1 MKLTRSA
8 GILLHPT
15 SLPAPHGVG
24 NIGQASRACIDFLAR
39 AGQTYWQMLP
49 LGPITYGDSPYQ
61 ALSAFAGC
69 PLLVDLE
76 DLVEAGWLDRS
87 DLEGA
92 PDHAHAV
99 RYSEVIPF
107 HDRMLALAW
116 ERFQARSEA
125 SAREA
130 MDVFAASQEEWLGD
144 FALFMALKLSLG
156 GAAWTSWPEE
166 LRRRDPGA
174 LARARAD
181 LADGIAYQ
189 VFVQWIFHE
198 QMQSL
203 RAHASERGI
212 RLIGDLPIF
221 VSMDSADA
229 WAHPELFHFD
239 EKGHATV
246 VAGVP
251 PDYFSETGQLWGN
264 PLYRW
269 EVSRATGH
277 AWWIARM
284 RQALAQFDL
293 VRIDHFRGFEAY
305 WEIPAGALNAIGGR
319 WVPGPGIDLFEA
331 LGRELGDLPVI
342 AEDLGLITPEVEALR
357 DGAGL
362 PGMKILQ
369 FAFGG
374 DDDNAYLPHRHVE
387 HGVVYTGTHD
397 NDTTVGWW
405 QSAEAPVRDHACRV
419 LGVGPEQVPGALIE
433 AALGSRANLA
443 VIPMQ
448 DWLGLGAEARM
459 NTPGL
464 PEGNWAWRVAPGALV
479 EGLAEHIAVRT
490 RAHGR

>member
-1 MKLTRSA
+1 MKLPRSA

-24 NIGQASRACIDFLAR
+24 NIGQAARECIDFLAR

-69 PLLVDLE
+69 PLLIDLDE
-76 DLVEAGWLDRS
+76 LVTSGWLESS
-87 DLEGA
+87 DLTDSSGEVNS
-92 PDHAHAV
+92 V
-99 RYSEVIPF
+99 RYSDVIPF
-107 HDRMLALAW
+107 HDRMLGLAW
-116 ERFQARSEA
+116 DRFQQRQDPG
-125 SAREA
+125 ARERLEA
-130 MDVFAASQEEWLGD
+130 FSAAQAAWLDD
-144 FALFMALKLSLG
+144 FALFMALKLSQG
-156 GAAWTSWPEE
+156 GAAWTSWPEAI
-166 LRRRDPGA
+166 RRREAGA
-174 LARARAD
+174 LASARQD
-181 LADGIAYQ
+181 LASGMAFQ
-189 VFVQWIFHE
+189 TFVQWLFHE
-198 QMQSL
+198 QMVSL
-203 RAHASERGI
+203 RAHAADRGI
-212 RLIGDLPIF
+212 QLIGDLPIF

-269 EVSRATGH
+269 EASQASGH

-305 WEIPAGALNAIGGR
+305 WEIPAGAPHAIGGR
-319 WVPGPGIDLFEA
+319 WVPGPGSELFETLA
-331 LGRELGDLPVI
+331 RELGDLPVI
-342 AEDLGLITPEVEALR
+342 AEDLGLISPEVEALR

-405 QSAEAPVRDHACRV
+405 DAAEPAVREHASRV
-419 LGVGPEQVPGALIE
+419 LAVAPEHVPGALIE

-448 DWLGLGAEARM
+448 DWLGLGGDARM

-464 PEGNWAWRVAPGALV
+464 PEGNWAWRVAPGALDV
-479 EGLAEHIAVRT
+479 ALADRIAART